1 MDKEN
6 NIKKQKN
13 EEDNRQ
19 NVTIVDMMEC
29 RERRVQ
35 IQNKLIQ
42 EFHVPVISFC
52 MNIPGPVKTSERIR
66 SGFESGKE
74 DLMKALLN
82 NRVKIYK
89 TIEFHEITGDELL
102 LSADA
107 PAEKLKDIAV
117 LIEENHKYG
126 RLFDID
132 IIKINGE
139 KISRQAYRKCLI
151 CGDQAQ
157 NCARSRKH
165 TIEELQK
172 QIKKILA

>member
-1 MDKEN
+1 MDREEN
-6 NIKKQKN
+6 KQ
-13 EEDNRQ
+13 E
-19 NVTIVDMMEC
+19 VTIMDMMQC

-35 IQNKLIQ
+35 IQNELIQ
-42 EFHVPVISFC
+42 EFHTPVVSFC
-52 MNIPGPVKTSERIR
+52 MNIPGPVKTSELIR

-74 DLMKALLN
+74 ILLKSLAESS
-82 NRVKIYK
+82 VQIFK

-117 LIEENHKYG
+117 NIEENHKYG
-126 RLFDID
+126 RLFDMD
-132 IIKINGE
+132 IIGTDGE
-139 KISRQAYRKCLI
+139 KISRQTYRKCLI

-165 TIEELQK
+165 TIAEMQE
-172 QIKKILA
+172 QIRKILSA